1 MIAPEIYNALNKWAI
16 MVVAQA
22 KSNLL
27 KGKKDATRTLSNSIT
42 YEIVPG

>member
-27 KGKKDATRTLSNSIT
+27 RGKRTLQEPYQT
-42 YEIVPG
+42 LLLTK